1 MARRRKTYFH
11 YVDQDSLSRISG
23 EPLLTPFPME
33 GSVSGHHRSPHK
45 GSSVEFAEYREYTPG
60 EDPKRMDWRVFARS
74 DRYYLKE
81 FEAET
86 NLRSQFAL
94 DCSGSMNFGSPTT
107 KFEYAKKL
115 VSTLAYLYV
124 GQGDAVGLHTLRQK
138 KTQILPAKRNPAQI
152 QEMLEILGPLKPRGE
167 TLLASSLHE
176 IAESV
181 RMRAMIFVVSDMLED
196 PGDIMD
202 AVLHLRDR
210 KHEVVLFHLFDPQE
224 LDFTFDRPTRFVD
237 LEGAGSLITEPTVIR
252 EEYLARLNEHV
263 EKLRQGCLESQARHH
278 LVRTDSPL
286 VEVIDDFSAGRIGGK
301 AA

>member
-60 EDPKRMDWRVFARS
+60 EDPRRMDWRVFARS

-86 NLRSQFAL
+86 NLRGQFAL
-94 DCSGSMNFGSPTT
+94 DCSGSMSFGTPTS

-115 VSTLAYLYV
+115 ICTLSYLYV
-124 GQGDAVGLHTLRQK
+124 GQGDAVGLHTLRHK
-138 KTQILPAKRNPAQI
+138 KPQVLPAKRNPSQV
-152 QEMLEILGPLKPRGE
+152 QEMLEILGPLKPKGG

-181 RMRAMIFVVSDMLED
+181 RMRGMIFVVSDMLEE
-196 PGDIMD
+196 PGEIMD

-263 EKLRQGCLESQARHH
+263 QELRQGCLESQARYH
-278 LVRTDSPL
+278 LVRTDSPI
-286 VEVIDDFSAGRIGGK
+286 VDVIDNFSSGRIGGK

>member
-1 MARRRKTYFH
+1 
-11 YVDQDSLSRISG
+11 
-23 EPLLTPFPME
+23 ME

-94 DCSGSMNFGSPTT
+94 DCSGSMNFGSPTS

-124 GQGDAVGLHTLRQK
+124 GQGDAVGLHTLRRK
-138 KTQILPAKRNPAQI
+138 KPQILPAKRNPAQI
-152 QEMLEILGPLKPRGE
+152 QEMLEILGPLKPKGE

-181 RMRAMIFVVSDMLED
+181 RMRAMIFVVSDMLEE
-196 PGDIMD
+196 PGDVMD

-237 LEGAGSLITEPTVIR
+237 LEGAGSIITEPTVIR

-263 EKLRQGCLESQARHH
+263 QELRQGCLESQARYH

>member
-33 GSVSGHHRSPHK
+33 GTVSGHHRSPHK

-60 EDPKRMDWRVFARS
+60 EDPRRMDWRVFART

-81 FEAET
+81 YEAET
-86 NLRSQFAL
+86 NLRGHFVL
-94 DCSGSMNFGSPTT
+94 DCSGSMDFGDPES
-107 KFEYAKKL
+107 KFEYGKKL
-115 VSTLAYLYV
+115 LSTLAYLYI

-138 KTQILPAKRNPAQI
+138 KPQVLPAKRNPSQI
-152 QEMLEILGPLKPRGE
+152 QEILELIGPLKPKGE

-176 IAESV
+176 IAETV
-181 RMRAMIFVVSDMLED
+181 RMRAMIFVVSDMLDE
-196 PGDIMD
+196 PSDILD

-210 KHEVVLFHLFDPQE
+210 KHEVVLFHLFDRQE
-224 LDFTFDRPTRFVD
+224 LEFTFDRPTRFVD

-252 EEYLARLNEHV
+252 AEYLARLDEHV
-263 EKLRQGCLESQARHH
+263 EELRQGCLEAQARYHI
-278 LVRTDSPL
+278 VRTDNPL
-286 VEVIDDFSAGRIGGK
+286 VDVIDDFSAGRIGGK

>member
-1 MARRRKTYFH
+1 MARRRKNYFH

-86 NLRSQFAL
+86 NLRSHFAL
-94 DCSGSMNFGSPTT
+94 DCSGSMGFGDPKS
-107 KFEYAKKL
+107 KLEFGKSL
-115 VSTLAYLYV
+115 VSTLSYLYV
-124 GQGDAVGLHTLRQK
+124 GQGDAVGLHTLRRRKPQV
-138 KTQILPAKRNPAQI
+138 LPAKRNPSQI
-152 QEMLEILGPLKPRGE
+152 QEFLEVLGPVKPKGD
-167 TLLASSLHE
+167 TFLAPALHE
-176 IAESV
+176 IAETV
-181 RMRAMIFVVSDMLED
+181 RMRAMIFVVSDMLDE
-196 PGDIMD
+196 PSEILD

-210 KHEVVLFHLFDPQE
+210 KHEVVLFHLFDRQE
-224 LDFTFDRPTRFVD
+224 LEFDFDRPTRFVD
-237 LEGAGSLITEPTVIR
+237 LEGGGSLITEPTVIR
-252 EEYLARLNEHV
+252 EEYLARLDEHV
-263 EKLRQGCLESQARHH
+263 QELRKGCLESQARYHV
-278 LVRTDSPL
+278 VRTDKPL
-286 VEVIDDFSAGRIGGK
+286 VDAIDQFSAGRIGGK